1 MWRSVLSICMW
12 ILKGKVRSRPRN
24 VRKKVLRGW
33 SQLLTQGLGY
43 VNNLLIY
50 WLQNVWK
57 HLCPEIKMLKTDFH
71 NIFIKWNFGLFWAL
85 FGIESIKLW
94 QLLAL
99 LSSKMVLFHSSLFVC
114 LFFYSI
120 TYQNQKSTVR
130 QFSISLKV
138 MEDGSVIEQH

>member
-1 MWRSVLSICMW
+1 M
-12 ILKGKVRSRPRN
+12 
-24 VRKKVLRGW
+24 
-33 SQLLTQGLGY
+33 
-43 VNNLLIY
+43 
-50 WLQNVWK
+50 
-57 HLCPEIKMLKTDFH
+57 E
-71 NIFIKWNFGLFWAL
+71 NFGLFWAL

-99 LSSKMVLFHSSLFVC
+99 LSSKMVLFHFSLFVC

>member
-1 MWRSVLSICMW
+1 MW

-24 VRKKVLRGW
+24 VRKKVLWGW

-43 VNNLLIY
+43 MNNLLIY

-57 HLCPEIKMLKTDFH
+57 HPCPEIKMLKTDFH

-99 LSSKMVLFHSSLFVC
+99 LSSKMVLFHFSLFVC